1 MNDETILWF
10 DFETFGSLPRPWDG
24 GRSGPYPRRDRPS
37 QFGAIRTNHDLEVV
51 GDPIEFHCRASVEEP
66 PSIGACLVT
75 GITPQDTTD
84 GLEEA
89 PFIESVL
96 DVLSEPGTTSTGWNS
111 MGYDDEIVRFAAWRN
126 LLPPYERE
134 YKWDNARFDLLAAF
148 RFAWATGRRDGI
160 EWPAYEDGSVS
171 LSLGDLAAANGVED
185 HAAAAHDALADVRA
199 TIELARLLRKTQ
211 PKLWNYAFGLRR
223 KKEVAKVVDKV
234 VDREASPFLLCDR
247 GIGAARGHATIAV
260 TIDRLDTNGRLV
272 LDLHGDPAEI
282 LELEPR
288 QLHARF
294 HRLDPDL
301 PRVPVRRVRT
311 NKLPMVTTPKVLD
324 TATQGWESI
333 SLDPELV
340 ESRMTFVREN
350 HARIRERLR
359 LVADEPPETSTI
371 DPEEQLYSGFPSDSD
386 SRAMQSARKGGPEA
400 LRRFVRTADDERLSQ
415 LAFRYLARVHPD
427 SLEDDEKAQ
436 WTLHLRDRLLGP
448 GGEDRPRG
456 HESLKAI
463 EEARRD
469 GADGRILHDVEAWTR
484 GMAETLGGELPAT
497 I

>member
-37 QFGAIRTNHDLEVV
+37 QFGAIRTSTELEVI
-51 GDPIEFHCRASVEEP
+51 GDPIEFRSRASVEEP

-75 GITPQDTTD
+75 GITPQDTAD
-84 GLEEA
+84 GLDEA

-96 DVLSEPGTTSTGWNS
+96 DVLSVPGTTSTGWNS

-134 YKWDNARFDLLAAF
+134 FKRDNARFDLLAAF
-148 RFAWATGRRDGI
+148 RFAWATGRRSGI
-160 EWPAYEDGSVS
+160 EWPTYEDGSVS
-171 LSLGDLAAANGVED
+171 LALGDLAAVNGVDD
-185 HAAAAHDALADVRA
+185 HAEAAHDALADVRA
-199 TIELARLLRKTQ
+199 TLELARRLRRAQ

-223 KKEVAKVVDKV
+223 KREVAKVVDN
-234 VDREASPFLLCDR
+234 DASPFLLCDR
-247 GIGAARGHATIAV
+247 GIGAARGHATVAV
-260 TIDRLDTNGRLV
+260 TIDRLDANGRLV

-282 LELEPR
+282 LDLEPR

-301 PRVPVRRVRT
+301 PPVSVRRVRT
-311 NKLPMVTTPKVLD
+311 NKLPMVTTPRVLD
-324 TATQGWESI
+324 TTPEGWENI
-333 SLDPELV
+333 SLDPALI

-359 LVADEPPETSTI
+359 LVADEPPDASEI
-371 DPEEQLYSGFPSDSD
+371 DPEEQLYSGFPSDGD

-400 LRRFVRTADDERLSQ
+400 LRRFIRMVEDERLSQ

-427 SLEDDEKAQ
+427 SLEEDERAQ

-448 GGEDRPRG
+448 GADDRPRG
-456 HESLKAI
+456 HESLVAI
-463 EEARRD
+463 EVAGRD
-469 GADGRILHDVEAWTR
+469 GGDPRIVRDLEAWTR
-484 GMAETLGGELPAT
+484 GMAEALDVELPT
-497 I
+497 TT

>member
-37 QFGAIRTNHDLEVV
+37 QFGGIRTNHDLEVI

-75 GITPQDTTD
+75 GITPQDTAE
-84 GLEEA
+84 GLEESS
-89 PFIESVL
+89 FIESVL
-96 DVLSEPGTTSTGWNS
+96 EVLSVPGTTSTGWNS
-111 MGYDDEIVRFAAWRN
+111 IGYDDEIVRFAAWRN

-134 YKWDNARFDLLAAF
+134 FKRDNARFDLLAAF

-160 EWPAYEDGSVS
+160 EWPTYEDGAVS

-199 TIELARLLRKTQ
+199 TIELARLLRNAQ

-223 KKEVAKVVDKV
+223 KREVAKVVDK
-234 VDREASPFLLCDR
+234 DASPFLLCDR

-294 HRLDPDL
+294 HRLEPDL
-301 PRVPVRRVRT
+301 PRVPIRRVRT

-324 TATQGWESI
+324 TTSDGWQGI
-333 SLDPELV
+333 DLDPALV

-359 LVADEPPETSTI
+359 LVADEPPEAETI
-371 DPEEQLYSGFPSDSD
+371 DPEELLYSGFPSEGDA
-386 SRAMQSARKGGPEA
+386 RAMQAARKGGPEA
-400 LRRFVRTADDERLSQ
+400 LRRFVRTAEDERLSQ
-415 LAFRYLARVHPD
+415 LAFRHLARVHPE
-427 SLEDDEKAQ
+427 SLEADEKAQ
-436 WTLHLRDRLLGP
+436 WALHLRDRLLGP
-448 GGEDRPRG
+448 GGDGRPRLQ
-456 HESLKAI
+456 ESLEAV
-463 EEARRD
+463 EAARRD
-469 GADGRILHDVEAWTR
+469 GADARILDDVEAWTR
-484 GMAETLGGELPAT
+484 GMAEALGVEPPAT
-497 I
+497 T

>member
-1 MNDETILWF
+1 M
-10 DFETFGSLPRPWDG
+10 SLCG
-24 GRSGPYPRRDRPS
+24 AHQAS
-37 QFGAIRTNHDLEVV
+37 QSPTWE
-51 GDPIEFHCRASVEEP
+51 
-66 PSIGACLVT
+66 
-75 GITPQDTTD
+75 
-84 GLEEA
+84 
-89 PFIESVL
+89 
-96 DVLSEPGTTSTGWNS
+96 
-111 MGYDDEIVRFAAWRN
+111 
-126 LLPPYERE
+126 
-134 YKWDNARFDLLAAF
+134 
-148 RFAWATGRRDGI
+148 
-160 EWPAYEDGSVS
+160 
-171 LSLGDLAAANGVED
+171 
-185 HAAAAHDALADVRA
+185 ADVRA
-199 TIELARLLRKTQ
+199 TIELARLLRRTQ

-223 KKEVAKVVDKV
+223 KKEVAKV

-282 LELEPR
+282 LDLEPR

-324 TATQGWESI
+324 TATGGWEGISI
-333 SLDPELV
+333 DPAVLEN
-340 ESRMTFVREN
+340 RMTFVREN

-359 LVADEPPETSTI
+359 LVADEPPEASTI

-427 SLEDDEKAQ
+427 ALDDDEKAQ

-448 GGEDRPRG
+448 GGDGGPRG
-456 HESLKAI
+456 RESLQAVQA
-463 EEARRD
+463 ARRD
-469 GADGRILHDVEAWTR
+469 GADDRILHDVEAWTR
-484 GMAETLGGELPAT
+484 GMAETLDVELPAAT
-497 I
+497 